1 MTDTTELNVNESS
14 TADFS
19 THDLDLVA
27 QLERQLQI
35 IKDRANTVIYNY
47 ATAVYITGRP
57 GTGKTHTVTSELAKH
72 KLPWLLHNARL
83 TAMGLFELLREH
95 PEHVTVLDDVPSLF
109 RDKMALQILLAA
121 LDGTPGQPRI
131 VRYKSKDKDEEI
143 DYAGRLILI
152 GNVPLSHDPLAQ
164 AVASRVQLLQHDPSD
179 DVLAAYIKYLSL
191 AGYGDLSPSE
201 CWSVA
206 SFVIAETRA
215 SGLRLD
221 LRHFFKGLEDFRQC
235 KAGNAVTP
243 WKVLVRSSLQKS
255 IRDFIRPLTKS
266 EDIERQRDV
275 ARAVCEEFPNDCKRQ
290 QEEFIAR
297 TGFGKTVFHERK
309 RELKHLGLIHRRSA

>member
-1 MTDTTELNVNESS
+1 MTLARKTTDAESEKPELSQ
-14 TADFS
+14 
-19 THDLDLVA
+19 HDLDRVA

-35 IKDRANTVIYNY
+35 IRDRTISVVYNY

-57 GTGKTHTVTSELAKH
+57 GTGKTHTVSSELAKY

-95 PEHVTVLDDVPSLF
+95 PEHVAVLDDIPSIF

-121 LDGTPGQPRI
+121 LDGAPNEPRTI
-131 VRYKSKDKDEEI
+131 RYKSKDKDEAF
-143 DYAGRLILI
+143 DYSGRLILI

-179 DVLAAYIKYLSL
+179 DVLAAYIKYLSQV
-191 AGYGDLSPSE
+191 GYEELSPSE
-201 CWSVA
+201 CWTVA
-206 SFVIAETRA
+206 NFVIQETRA

-221 LRHFFKGLEDFRQC
+221 LRHFFKALEDFRQC
-235 KAGNAVTP
+235 RAGHAETP
-243 WKVLVRSSLQKS
+243 WQVLVRSSLQKS
-255 IRDFIRPLTKS
+255 VRDFIRPLTKA
-266 EDIERQRDV
+266 EDIERQREV

-290 QEEFIAR
+290 QEEFISR
-297 TGFGKTVFHERK
+297 TGFGKSVFHERK